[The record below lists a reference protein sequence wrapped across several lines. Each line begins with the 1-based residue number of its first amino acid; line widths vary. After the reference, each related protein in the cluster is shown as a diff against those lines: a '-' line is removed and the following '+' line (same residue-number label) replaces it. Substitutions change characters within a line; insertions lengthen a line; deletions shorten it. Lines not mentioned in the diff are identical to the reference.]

1 VLSKLIELMVGV
13 YTTSPRKDQKR
24 TRLRIRA
31 ELFLKALR
39 RNIAATAQLADAA
52 KWEHFFATEYVP
64 LACLHSFFF
73 FFFFFFFFAFVLP
86 GLSSEPN
93 TFLGLKR
100 RGQAVSGGTS

>member
-52 KWEHFFATEYVP
+52 KWEHFFATECVP
-64 LACLHSFFF
+64 LACLRSFFPLLSF
-73 FFFFFFFFAFVLP
+73 RSLP
-86 GLSSEPN
+86 GAHL
-93 TFLGLKR
+93 
-100 RGQAVSGGTS
+100 